1 MPEFSSS
8 LAWRGTSL
16 QLDEDEKSIQM
27 VKNTQII
34 QSEHILLP
42 CLARDRSW
50 RIVNEPPR

>member
-1 MPEFSSS
+1 MPEFSSLAGHLPS
-8 LAWRGTSL
+8 L
-16 QLDEDEKSIQM
+16 LDEDEKSIQM

-50 RIVNEPPR
+50 RIVN

>member
-1 MPEFSSS
+1 MPEFSSP
-8 LAWRGTSL
+8 WRGTSL
-16 QLDEDEKSIQM
+16 ACLDEDEKSIQM

-50 RIVNEPPR
+50 RNVN